1 MTNEQLDKFKQIIY
15 DPYVEA
21 WELMKKMRDTEPKD
35 DKFWEWYVAQTDDFK
50 AKYPSE
56 IGGSIYRLLLDAGS
70 EVSRI
75 LKGANKNE
83 T

>member
-1 MTNEQLDKFKQIIY
+1 MMTKEQLNEFKEVIY

-21 WELMKKMRDTEPKD
+21 WELMKKMRDTEPKND
-35 DKFWEWYVAQTDDFK
+35 LFWEWYVNQTEEFK
-50 AKYPSE
+50 AKYQTE

-75 LKGANKNE
+75 LERG
-83 T
+83 

>member
-1 MTNEQLDKFKQIIY
+1 MTKEQLNEFKEVIY

-21 WELMKKMRDTEPKD
+21 WELMKKMRDTEPKNEL
-35 DKFWEWYVAQTDDFK
+35 FWEWYVNQTDEFK
-50 AKYPSE
+50 AKHQTE

-75 LKGANKNE
+75 LERG
-83 T
+83 